1 MRRVQNRGA
10 RNKAAFPL
18 WDSAFL
24 IGKLFGFPIAFAL
37 QHYSLLP

>member
-1 MRRVQNRGA
+1 MRRVPNRG
-10 RNKAAFPL
+10 RHKKTAFSL
-18 WDSAFL
+18 WNSAFL